1 MMRIRILVADDD
13 PDIVL
18 SLSERLRWLGH
29 DVIAAVDGQ
38 AAVMAVESHAIDLA
52 FLDIGM
58 PRLGGIEALKRIR
71 QRRPNLPVIILTA
84 YGTIRLAVEA
94 MKEGAIDFITKPF
107 EPGQLDLVV
116 TTAMERSELKGEVT
130 QLLGEISHDVK
141 NMLMPLVTGTDL
153 LAEEIGDLFK
163 ALPKMESGRT
173 QQSHQVC
180 EEVIRMLRNS
190 SERIQH
196 RMKSIA
202 DYVAVTS
209 APHKFEL
216 CQIAK
221 IAGSVAKSLH
231 VLVKQRKLVL
241 TLVGLDA
248 LPSIMAD
255 ENRLYSAL
263 YNLVHNAIPEVP
275 AGGSIT
281 IRGYHDPGDQFI
293 RLAVQDTGNG
303 MSPEI
308 RDNLFTKRLVSQKFG
323 GTGLGTKIVKDAVD
337 THGGQIT
344 VDSEEGKGTTFLIHL
359 PIHQPVPLPR
369 AVRSV
374 GADSTAGW

>member
-1 MMRIRILVADDD
+1 MGIRILVADDD
-13 PDIVL
+13 PDIVMG
-18 SLSERLRWLGH
+18 LSERLRWLGH
-29 DVIAAVDGQ
+29 EVVVAGDGQ
-38 AAVMAVESHAIDLA
+38 AAVTAVESHAIDLV

-71 QRRPNLPVIILTA
+71 KRWPNLPVVILTA

-107 EPGQLDLVV
+107 ESTQLDAVV
-116 TTAMERSELKGEVT
+116 ATALERSELKGEVM

-153 LAEEIGDLFK
+153 LAEEITDLFK
-163 ALPKMESGRT
+163 ALPEMESSRT
-173 QQSHQVC
+173 QQSHHVC

-190 SERIQH
+190 SQRIQD

-209 APHKFEL
+209 APQKFES
-216 CQIAK
+216 CQIDK
-221 IAGSVAKSLH
+221 IAASVVKSLH
-231 VLVKQRKLVL
+231 VLVKQKQLALR
-241 TLVGLDA
+241 LVGLDT
-248 LPSIMAD
+248 LPAIMAD

-281 IRGYHDPGDQFI
+281 IRGSHDRGEQFI
-293 RLAVQDTGNG
+293 ALTVQDTGKG
-303 MSPEI
+303 MPPEV
-308 RDNLFTKRLVSQKFG
+308 RDNLFTKRLISRKSG

-337 THGGQIT
+337 SHGGQIT
-344 VDSEEGKGTTFLIHL
+344 VDSQVGKGTTFHIRL
-359 PIHQPVPLPR
+359 PIHQSVPAQKPECSVR
-369 AVRSV
+369 AENR
-374 GADSTAGW
+374 AGW

>member
-1 MMRIRILVADDD
+1 MGIRILVADDD
-13 PDIVL
+13 PDIVMG
-18 SLSERLRWLGH
+18 LSERLRWLGH
-29 DVIAAVDGQ
+29 EVVVAGDGQ
-38 AAVMAVESHAIDLA
+38 AAVTAVESHAIDLA

-71 QRRPNLPVIILTA
+71 KRWPNLPVVILTA

-107 EPGQLDLVV
+107 ESTQLDAVV
-116 TTAMERSELKGEVT
+116 ATALERSELKGEVT

-153 LAEEIGDLFK
+153 LAEEITDLFK
-163 ALPKMESGRT
+163 ALPEMESSRT
-173 QQSHQVC
+173 QQSHHVC

-190 SERIQH
+190 SQRIQD

-209 APHKFEL
+209 APQKFES
-216 CQIAK
+216 CQIDK
-221 IAGSVAKSLH
+221 IAASVVKSLH
-231 VLVKQRKLVL
+231 VLVKQKQLALR
-241 TLVGLDA
+241 LVGLDT
-248 LPSIMAD
+248 LPAIMAD

-281 IRGYHDPGDQFI
+281 ICGSHDRGEQFI
-293 RLAVQDTGNG
+293 ALTVQDTGKG
-303 MSPEI
+303 MPPEV
-308 RDNLFTKRLVSQKFG
+308 RDNLFTKRLVSRKSG

-337 THGGQIT
+337 SHGGQIT
-344 VDSEEGKGTTFLIHL
+344 VDSQVGKGTTFHIRL
-359 PIHQPVPLPR
+359 PIHQSVPAQKPECSVR
-369 AVRSV
+369 AENR
-374 GADSTAGW
+374 AGW

>member
-1 MMRIRILVADDD
+1 MGIRILVADDD

-29 DVIAAVDGQ
+29 DVIAACDGQ

-52 FLDIGM
+52 FFDIGM

-71 QRRPNLPVIILTA
+71 QRWPNLPVVILTA

-163 ALPKMESGRT
+163 TLPEMEAVRT
-173 QQSHQVC
+173 QQSHHVC

-190 SERIQH
+190 SQRIQD

-209 APHKFEL
+209 APQNFEP

-231 VLVKQRKLVL
+231 VLVKQRQLVL
-241 TLVGLDA
+241 RLVA
-248 LPSIMAD
+248 LESLPPIMAD

-281 IRGYHDPGDQFI
+281 IRGFHDAGDQFI
-293 RLAVQDTGNG
+293 AVAVQDTGKG
-303 MSPEI
+303 MPPEV
-308 RDNLFTKRLVSQKFG
+308 RDNLFTKRLVSRKSG

-337 THGGQIT
+337 SHGGQIT
-344 VDSEEGKGTTFLIHL
+344 VDSEEGKGTTFLIRL
-359 PIHQPVPLPR
+359 PIHQPASSR
-369 AVRSV
+369 NAARSV
-374 GADSTAGW
+374 RAEGMMGW

>member
-1 MMRIRILVADDD
+1 MGIRILVADDD

-29 DVIAAVDGQ
+29 DVITADDGQ
-38 AAVMAVESHAIDLA
+38 AAVTAVDSHTIDLA
-52 FLDIGM
+52 FLDVGM
-58 PRLGGIEALKRIR
+58 PQLSGIEALKRIR
-71 QRRPNLPVIILTA
+71 QRRPNLPVVILTA
-84 YGTIRLAVEA
+84 FGTIRLAVEA

-116 TTAMERSELKGEVT
+116 TTAIERSELKGEVT

-163 ALPKMESGRT
+163 ALPELESSRT
-173 QQSHQVC
+173 QQSHQMC

-190 SERIQH
+190 SQRIQD

-209 APHKFEL
+209 APQKFEF

-221 IAGSVAKSLH
+221 IAASVARSLH
-231 VLVKQRKLVL
+231 VLVKQRQLAL
-241 TLVGLDA
+241 QLVGLDT
-248 LPSIMAD
+248 LPPVMAD

-275 AGGSIT
+275 SGGSIT
-281 IRGYHDPGDQFI
+281 IRGSHNKGDHFI
-293 RLAVQDTGNG
+293 ALAVQDTGKG
-303 MSPEI
+303 MPPEV
-308 RDNLFTKRLVSQKFG
+308 RDNLFTKRLVSRKSG

-344 VDSEEGKGTTFLIHL
+344 VDSEEGKGTTFFIRL
-359 PIHQPVPLPR
+359 PIHQPASAGR
-369 AVRSV
+369 AQRPAR
-374 GADSTAGW
+374 ADSAAGW

>member
-1 MMRIRILVADDD
+1 MGIRILVADDD

-29 DVIAAVDGQ
+29 DVITADDGQ
-38 AAVMAVESHAIDLA
+38 AAVTAVDSHTIDLA
-52 FLDIGM
+52 FLDVGM
-58 PRLGGIEALKRIR
+58 PQLSGIEALKRIR
-71 QRRPNLPVIILTA
+71 QRRPNLPVVILTA
-84 YGTIRLAVEA
+84 FGTIRLAVEA

-116 TTAMERSELKGEVT
+116 TTAIERSELKGEVT

-163 ALPKMESGRT
+163 ALPELESSRT
-173 QQSHQVC
+173 QQSHQMC

-190 SERIQH
+190 SQRIQD

-209 APHKFEL
+209 APQKFEF

-221 IAGSVAKSLH
+221 IAASVAKSLH
-231 VLVKQRKLVL
+231 VLVKQRQLAL
-241 TLVGLDA
+241 QLVGLDT
-248 LPSIMAD
+248 LPPVMAD

-281 IRGYHDPGDQFI
+281 IRGSHNKGDHFVA
-293 RLAVQDTGNG
+293 LAVQDTGKG
-303 MSPEI
+303 MPPEV
-308 RDNLFTKRLVSQKFG
+308 RDNLFTKRLVSRKSG

-344 VDSEEGKGTTFLIHL
+344 VDSEEGKGTTFFIRL
-359 PIHQPVPLPR
+359 PIHQPASAGR
-369 AVRSV
+369 AQRPAR
-374 GADSTAGW
+374 ADSAASW